1 MLVRSRWEVVGWGP
15 QGPQGLQRTVPG
27 TGEEGD
33 DEGRENK
40 GGDGQKGEGGGEGG
54 GGQGG
59 GVGEEGGGEEWMVT
73 YFATTIFT
81 PAGID
86 VYSRR
91 KEGLGEGTLRAIME
105 GLKGVDGEAFGK
117 LVEGVFEV
125 VRD

>member
-15 QGPQGLQRTVPG
+15 RGAR
-27 TGEEGD
+27 
-33 DEGRENK
+33 
-40 GGDGQKGEGGGEGG
+40 GGEGEEAEG
-54 GGQGG
+54 GD
-59 GVGEEGGGEEWMVT
+59 EEGAKEECEGGEGEGKEGKEEGVREEWMVT
-73 YFATTIFT
+73 YFAKTIFT

-105 GLKGVDGEAFGK
+105 GLRGVDGEAFGK

>member
-1 MLVRSRWEVVGWGP
+1 MVKVGRIREGTVKKGREGLREEVV
-15 QGPQGLQRTVPG
+15 RV
-27 TGEEGD
+27 
-33 DEGRENK
+33 
-40 GGDGQKGEGGGEGG
+40 
-54 GGQGG
+54 
-59 GVGEEGGGEEWMVT
+59 EEGGGEEWMVT

-105 GLKGVDGEAFGK
+105 GLRGVDGEAFGK

-125 VRD
+125 VGD